1 MFNIGTA
8 IATKFVSGTQFGQS
22 LDISASNRNYDD
34 TFDFCGV
41 RFKVTQVIGEACY
54 VGAVG
59 SGWDRHVPRPQLQAV
74 LARIGTP
81 AR

>member
-1 MFNIGTA
+1 MH
-8 IATKFVSGTQFGQS
+8 
-22 LDISASNRNYDD
+22 YDQLAKPRLLPELLPQIREGD

-54 VGAVG
+54 VGAIG
-59 SGWDRHVPRPQLQAV
+59 SGWDRHVPKPQLQAV